1 MVAFGPMATEV
12 WFRNPERFMTSLVD
26 VGATKIVWH
35 RGLLQRKRTDPLV
48 HARLS
53 FPQGADWRVLVVD
66 VRGALEYTPICTRVD
81 RPAACY
87 PVWHYGSSI
96 EELERLLETDCA
108 ESGEPFADDRL
119 FTPVEGQEHRVL
131 ISGWPDP
138 SLALT
143 QKFLA
148 TLGEI
153 QQDYPDTIVHLFEAR
168 SYRAAFAWG
177 LRAADLDP
185 ATTARFKKVFLA
197 SGREVSITQLA
208 EERNLQWVHLHGYS
222 LDDLN
227 DVDTRIAFNIRTGL
241 WAGEYY
247 AEKFQFRSTRFTIRP
262 SDVDAVDYTPPETLH
277 FKSSPAIGTVG
288 DKVACDRCSLS
299 NRCKFVRVGS
309 VCNLPESET
318 ASLAKFFKTR
328 DAETVIDGLSAILQT
343 QAQRAA
349 VGMEAE
355 TDTGQLDGEVSRILS
370 NMFDGGVKLAKLL
383 NPVLA
388 QTGPKIA
395 VQINAGN
402 GRNEITAA
410 NPKALMAALVRELEE
425 RGIPR
430 EDITPE
436 MVMGMVQPK
445 EIEAEVIE

>member
-1 MVAFGPMATEV
+1 MGPSASMATEV

-26 VGATKIVWH
+26 AGATKIVWH
-35 RGLLQRKRTDPLV
+35 RGRLQRKRTDPLA

-53 FPQGADWRVLVVD
+53 FPRGSDWRVLVAD
-66 VRGALEYTPICTRVD
+66 VRGALEYRPICNRFD
-81 RPAACY
+81 RPFACY
-87 PVWHYGSSI
+87 PVWHYGSTI
-96 EELERLLETDCA
+96 EELERLLETNCA
-108 ESGEPFADDRL
+108 ERGEPFADDRL

-131 ISGWPDP
+131 ISGWPDV
-138 SLALT
+138 ST
-143 QKFLA
+143 VFGQKFIA
-148 TLGEI
+148 TLGEV
-153 QQDYPDTIVHLFEAR
+153 QQDYPDVILHLFEAR
-168 SYRAAFAWG
+168 SYRAAFAFG
-177 LRAADLDP
+177 FRAADLDP
-185 ATTARFKKVFLA
+185 ATSARFKKVLLA
-197 SGREVSITQLA
+197 SGREVPIDRLV
-208 EERNLQWVHLHGYS
+208 EERNRQWVHLHGYTVDDLHD
-222 LDDLN
+222 LDD
-227 DVDTRIAFNIRTGL
+227 RIAFNIRSGI
-241 WAGEYY
+241 WAGEYF
-247 AEKFQFRSTRFTIRP
+247 AEKFQFRTTRFKISP
-262 SDVDAVDYTPPETLH
+262 ADVDAVDYSPPPTLH
-277 FKSSPAIGTVG
+277 YKSSPAIGTVG

-299 NRCKFVRVGS
+299 NTCKFVRVGS

-355 TDTGQLDGEVSRILS
+355 TDTGELDGEVSRILA

-402 GRNEITAA
+402 GRGEITAA